1 MIFIDTHTHLCDEAF
16 RGEED
21 AVIARAREAG
31 VVRMLQ
37 PDVDSRERADM
48 FALCDRFPEML
59 RPMIGLYPGS
69 VDQNWEE
76 EIERMLTFQTVPVV
90 AVGEI
95 GLDYHEGTKF
105 RLQQRDALSW
115 QLEYA
120 VRRGLPVNIHLRDA
134 TEDFLDVLEAHKHL
148 GLRGNMHAFSGS
160 VETFRR
166 LQKLGDWSIGV
177 GGVVTFKRA
186 SLAEAV
192 KQIPLDRIVLETDA
206 PYLTPVPHRGTRNES
221 AYLPLVAAKIAE
233 LKGIGV
239 EAVAEA
245 TTRNAQNLFGI

>member
-59 RPMIGLYPGS
+59 RPMLGLYPGS
-69 VDQNWEE
+69 VDRNWEE

>member
-59 RPMIGLYPGS
+59 RPMLGLYPGS
-69 VDQNWEE
+69 VDRNWEE
-76 EIERMLTFQTVPVV
+76 EIERMLTFQAVPVV

-95 GLDYHEGTKF
+95 GLDYHEGTEF

-206 PYLTPVPHRGTRNES
+206 PYLTPAPHRGTRNES